1 MKIIFCTWGSLCEP
15 GMKKAIEESGH
26 ELVLFNKTYTD
37 SNYDKEYLLS
47 LADKI
52 KNTPDAGCVLSIN
65 YTPIIARACKPFKIP
80 YISYTAD
87 CPCSNL
93 FSKTIEYDTNRI
105 FLFDKIQTEKFLPHN
120 PDNIHHLPLAT
131 DTSHWDNISVN
142 QDDITKYSCDI
153 SFVGSLYSEMCPY
166 NKIEHRLSHMT
177 RGYVDGLIAA
187 QQNVYGYYFVEDAI
201 TEDWAKQFQQE
212 AQLSDM
218 AEDYFNDIR
227 AVIADNYIG
236 YKCTEQDRINTIKA
250 ISQQFKLDLWTL
262 SDTTPV
268 PMVNHRGP
276 ADSGID
282 MPKIFKC
289 SKINLN
295 MTNKAMR
302 SGIPLRIFDIM
313 GCGGFL
319 ISNYQ
324 PEILDYFV
332 PGEDI
337 VLYDSIP
344 DLLEKIG
351 YYLEHDEERDIIAR
365 NGYEKV
371 KTFHNY
377 NQRLSII
384 LENSNL

>member
-1 MKIIFCTWGSLCEP
+1 
-15 GMKKAIEESGH
+15 
-26 ELVLFNKTYTD
+26 
-37 SNYDKEYLLS
+37 
-47 LADKI
+47 
-52 KNTPDAGCVLSIN
+52 
-65 YTPIIARACKPFKIP
+65 
-80 YISYTAD
+80 
-87 CPCSNL
+87 
-93 FSKTIEYDTNRI
+93 
-105 FLFDKIQTEKFLPHN
+105 
-120 PDNIHHLPLAT
+120 
-131 DTSHWDNISVN
+131 
-142 QDDITKYSCDI
+142 
-153 SFVGSLYSEMCPY
+153 
-166 NKIEHRLSHMT
+166 
-177 RGYVDGLIAA
+177 
-187 QQNVYGYYFVEDAI
+187 
-201 TEDWAKQFQQE
+201 
-212 AQLSDM
+212 
-218 AEDYFNDIR
+218 
-227 AVIADNYIG
+227 
-236 YKCTEQDRINTIKA
+236 
-250 ISQQFKLDLWTL
+250 
-262 SDTTPV
+262 
-268 PMVNHRGP
+268 
-276 ADSGID
+276 
-282 MPKIFKC
+282 
-289 SKINLN
+289 